1 MEELKVQKN
10 DGTIEDFDKEK
21 LVKSIVAAGVPINQA
36 QGLAGQVESWASGA
50 STEGVIASAEIRT
63 KVIELLGAANA
74 SAVEAY
80 QNFKKPS
87 A

>member
-1 MEELKVQKN
+1 METLKVQKN
-10 DGTIEDFDKEK
+10 DGTTEDFDKEK

-36 QGLAGQVESWASGA
+36 QGLAGQVESWASGVA
-50 STEGVIASAEIRT
+50 TEGVISAADLRT